1 MSASEWI
8 LPDAGNQ
15 GVVKD
20 NDNNKVLERSSMDK
34 DVSLQDEVI
43 DEVRQQWFRR
53 EFDNGCFLLINK
65 GKYLTATTESS
76 KKS

>member
-8 LPDAGNQ
+8 LPDSESQ

-20 NDNNKVLERSSMDK
+20 ITNDKVLEPSSMNA
-34 DVSLQDEVI
+34 DVLFQNETNDEAK
-43 DEVRQQWFRR
+43 QQWFRR